1 MKREN
6 AIKSLDKISPW
17 IFLPFQ
23 EFDFLNY
30 RKKREQITSFN
41 EKMFWQG
48 SGVDSY
54 RNMIKLVENKGFLQ
68 SVTPMSHNDYLE
80 SLINSKIGLSYYLGL
95 DKYTT
100 PFDPDFD
107 FKTTMKEIIEPNG
120 RDEPQKKSIDN
131 IEEDDEINETD
142 GECTCLS

>member
-1 MKREN
+1 MPLPSN
-6 AIKSLDKISPW
+6 ILQSLPDYFNEEDK
-17 IFLPFQ
+17 
-23 EFDFLNY
+23 LNY
-30 RKKREQITSFN
+30 ELLTADAKRYFPYMN
-41 EKMFWQG
+41 EYIIHI
-48 SGVDSY
+48 GVLAH
-54 RNMIKLVENKGFLQ
+54 INKELGRGEELNEEEAKEL
-68 SVTPMSHNDYLE
+68 MEKYNDGTIE
-80 SLINSKIGLSYYLGL
+80 
-95 DKYTT
+95 YTT